1 MVRQSLEEGLLP
13 GSSILEPNRGIAD
26 GSELTVYQSDSSTTP
41 TVLFSTFIAVCGFFV
56 FGCCAGYSSPAESGI
71 RDDLGPLSGSIFGS
85 IMTIGGLGGSLVN
98 GKIADLI
105 GRRKALWLADFFFI
119 MGWLAIAF
127 AKDVWSLDLGRV
139 SLGIGIALMTYLAP
153 VYVTEITPKNIR
165 GTLTSANTLMYACGI
180 SLMFF
185 LGTVVSWRAL
195 ALIAVIPC
203 MVQVFGIFFIPE
215 SPRWLLY
222 TEAFQRQAA
231 DQIFNL
237 LQPRYAYSL
246 IVGVGL
252 LSLQQ
257 LGGSSGI
264 AYYASS
270 IFEEA
275 SFSSTIGTISI
286 AIIQIPAVVISVI
299 LTDKSG
305 RRPLLMVSNT
315 GNCLSFFLIGL
326 SFCLQDHGYWKEV
339 TPILVYVGIMLYIV
353 SFSMG
358 MAGLPMLIM
367 SEVFPINVKGSAGS
381 LATFFNSLSSWIISY
396 SFNFMMEWSSTGT
409 FFIFSSIWG
418 LTILFVAKLVPETKG
433 RTLEEVQAEMTLS
446 HQ

>member
-26 GSELTVYQSDSSTTP
+26 GSELTVYQSDSSTAP

-71 RDDLGPLSGSIFGS
+71 REDLGLSVAAYSVFGS
-85 IMTIGGLGGSLVN
+85 VMTIGGLGGSLVN

-119 MGWLAIAF
+119 MGTPIVVCSLDGF
-127 AKDVWSLDLGRV
+127 HQLNVCFKDVWSLDLGRA
-139 SLGIGIALMTYLAP
+139 SLGFGIALMIYLAP

-185 LGTVVSWRAL
+185 IGTVVSWRAL

-222 TEAFQRQAA
+222 TEAFQRQAD

-275 SFSSTIGTISI
+275 SFSSTIGTTSI

-326 SFCLQDHGYWKEV
+326 SFCLQDYGYWKEI

-381 LATFFNSLSSWIISY
+381 LATFVNSLSGWIISY
-396 SFNFMMEWSSTGT
+396 SFNFMMEWSSTG
-409 FFIFSSIWG
+409 I
-418 LTILFVAKLVPETKG
+418 P
-433 RTLEEVQAEMTLS
+433 
-446 HQ
+446 